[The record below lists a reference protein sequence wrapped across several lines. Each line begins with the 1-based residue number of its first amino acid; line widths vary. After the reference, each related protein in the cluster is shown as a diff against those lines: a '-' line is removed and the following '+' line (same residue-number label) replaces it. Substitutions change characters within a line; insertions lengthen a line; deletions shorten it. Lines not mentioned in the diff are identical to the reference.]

1 MKKRVLLK
9 ATLAMSLL
17 AVLALRGGAA
27 QADGDYD
34 AGARKSIY
42 CAYCH
47 GYDGNPLDDSVPRL
61 AGQSPEYIIA
71 RIKELRDS
79 GTIHQSML
87 QAILTGDLDDND
99 ITNLALFFSRQPIR
113 TSAKASDK

>member
-47 GYDGNPLDDSVPRL
+47 GYDGNPLDKSVPRL
-61 AGQSPEYIIA
+61 AGRKVEDIVA
-71 RIKELRDS
+71 RIKAIED
-79 GTIHQSML
+79 GNTMHPSMR
-87 QAILTGDLDDND
+87 QAFMTGDLGDQDVLD
-99 ITNLALFFSRQPIR
+99 LATFFSRQPVR
-113 TSAKASDK
+113 GK